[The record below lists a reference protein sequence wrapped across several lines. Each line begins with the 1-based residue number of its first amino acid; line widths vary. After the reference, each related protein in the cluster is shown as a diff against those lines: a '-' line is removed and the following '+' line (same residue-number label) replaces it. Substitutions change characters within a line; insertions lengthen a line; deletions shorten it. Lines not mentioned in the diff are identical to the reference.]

1 MTAPL
6 RTPYVVFL
14 VLLALS
20 VVALAAS
27 PETVAAHAGRAN
39 YRPRGVRI
47 AGTNRLA
54 VAVAA
59 IAAFAAFAVFGL
71 FASLAP
77 SFVAGTLHHPSR
89 LLAGATV
96 FVVFGAAAAAQVV
109 SGRRSPRAQFGSGL
123 IAQAAGLIVVAAGMT
138 GASLPL
144 FLIGGAIAGAGAG
157 ILLKWAIGTIAA
169 SAPVSQ
175 RGESLAGLFLIGYL
189 GLVVPVLGLGV
200 ATRYLAS
207 TTSMLWFTG
216 ILLALLGG
224 IALFDRRARRL

>member
-1 MTAPL
+1 
-6 RTPYVVFL
+6 
-14 VLLALS
+14 
-20 VVALAAS
+20 
-27 PETVAAHAGRAN
+27 
-39 YRPRGVRI
+39 
-47 AGTNRLA
+47 
-54 VAVAA
+54 
-59 IAAFAAFAVFGL
+59 VFGL

-109 SGRRSPRAQFGSGL
+109 SGRRSPRAQFVSGL
-123 IAQAAGLIVVAAGMT
+123 IAQAAGLIVVAVGMAA
-138 GASLPL
+138 ASLPI
-144 FLIGGAIAGAGAG
+144 FLVGGALAGAGAG
-157 ILLKWAIGTIAA
+157 TLLKWAIGTIAA
-169 SAPVSQ
+169 SAPGHQ

-216 ILLALLGG
+216 ILLALLGAV
-224 IALFDRRARRL
+224 ALLDRRARRL